1 MTHADATACRVTL
14 RIDRS
19 LKGRLAVVIEV
30 NDNGVGIPADFASG
44 IGLASMAERAEELG
58 GTFVVAT
65 GNTSGTQI
73 RARLPIPVLDE
84 SPPLAMEG

>member
-19 LKGRLAVVIEV
+19 AKGRAAVLIEV
-30 NDNGVGIPADFASG
+30 NDNGVAPG

-58 GTFVVAT
+58 GTFVVAK
-65 GNTSGTQI
+65 GNDGGTLVQ
-73 RARLPIPVLDE
+73 ARLPIPVLDE
-84 SPPLAMEG
+84 SPTLAMEG